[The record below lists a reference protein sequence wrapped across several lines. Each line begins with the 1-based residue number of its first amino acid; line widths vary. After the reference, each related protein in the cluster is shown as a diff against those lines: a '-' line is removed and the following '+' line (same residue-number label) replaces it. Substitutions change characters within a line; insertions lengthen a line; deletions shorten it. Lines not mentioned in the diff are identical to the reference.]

1 MAKGFRRCV
10 VPSYESHRLKEMVWK
25 LRDVDSVPYKFNRE
39 PIHGPDDF
47 AQMYAFLF
55 HEEPT
60 EKMVVF
66 VMNTRQLCVA
76 VDTICKGSIDSAPV
90 HPREVFRSA
99 IGCGGSSIMLA
110 HNHPSGGTEPSHE
123 DLSVTRQLVE
133 AGKILGIRVTDHIIF
148 GSQGRYT
155 SFVERNLI

>member
-1 MAKGFRRCV
+1 
-10 VPSYESHRLKEMVWK
+10 MVWK

-76 VDTICKGSIDSAPV
+76 VDTIVKVLSI
-90 HPREVFRSA
+90 
-99 IGCGGSSIMLA
+99 A
-110 HNHPSGGTEPSHE
+110 HQCIH
-123 DLSVTRQLVE
+123 V
-133 AGKILGIRVTDHIIF
+133 K
-148 GSQGRYT
+148 Y
-155 SFVERNLI
+155 FVLQSDVVGFDYACT